1 MKLKGEP
8 RLRARVMSPTQ
19 TLYDGPAL
27 AVSANNRVGPFDILA
42 DHANFFSLL
51 TEGNIVVNTGYQSF
65 TFPIQHGIVKVK
77 NNEVTL
83 FIDVEAAYSTAQD
96 KATTQ
101 PTQPAK

>member
-8 RLRARVMSPTQ
+8 RLRARVLSPTQ

-83 FIDVEAAYSTAQD
+83 FIDIEPAYTAAQD
-96 KATTQ
+96 KAATTPAQ
-101 PTQPAK
+101 PTK

>member
-8 RLRARVMSPTQ
+8 RLHARVLSPTQ

-27 AVSANNRVGPFDILA
+27 AVSASNKVGPFDILA

-51 TEGNIVVNTGYQSF
+51 TEGAIVVNTGYQSLS
-65 TFPIQHGIVKVK
+65 FPIQHGIVKVK

-83 FIDVEAAYSTAQD
+83 FIDIDIAFASAQE
-96 KATTQ
+96 KAT
-101 PTQPAK
+101 PKK

>member
-1 MKLKGEP
+1 MKLKGQP
-8 RLRARVMSPTQ
+8 KLRTRVLSPTQ

-51 TEGNIVVNTGYQSF
+51 SEGDIVINTGYQIF
-65 TFPIQHGIVKVK
+65 NFPIQHGIVKVK

-83 FIDVEAAYSTAQD
+83 FIDIEPVYMNSQEATAKQAD
-96 KATTQ
+96 SQTE
-101 PTQPAK
+101 